1 MTKKLL
7 AALFSILA
15 ITLFVA
21 GCGDDDS
28 DESTNEESTVED
40 EATEEEATEEEAT
53 DDEGTEE
60 EVTEGEVDP
69 ATVEAFLNA
78 INEDQSIL
86 CDPDNATEDFLAS
99 MGGEEACLQAAEANP
114 STESFEIV
122 DITVDGATATA
133 ELSDSTGTRTVEFV
147 QEGDQLKV
155 SGLA

>member
-69 ATVEAFLNA
+69 ATVRSEEHTSEL
-78 INEDQSIL
+78 QSLMRISY
-86 CDPDNATEDFLAS
+86 AVF
-99 MGGEEACLQAAEANP
+99 CLQKKTQTNQDMTQP
-114 STESFEIV
+114 T
-122 DITVDGATATA
+122 IT
-133 ELSDSTGTRTVEFV
+133 
-147 QEGDQLKV
+147 
-155 SGLA
+155 

>member
-60 EVTEGEVDP
+60 EVSEGEVEP
-69 ATVEAFLNA
+69 APVEECRNA
-78 INEDQSIL
+78 SNQDQSTL
-86 CDPDNATEDFLAS
+86 CDPDTAPEAFPADPGRAERYRNAA
-99 MGGEEACLQAAEANP
+99 AAHPPQA
-114 STESFEIV
+114 
-122 DITVDGATATA
+122 
-133 ELSDSTGTRTVEFV
+133 R
-147 QEGDQLKV
+147 
-155 SGLA
+155 